1 MADAQ
6 VTAPAADGDWIGLAE
21 AALALG
27 FDSDVILRLIRDGDM
42 PAIQIRG
49 KQGNRTAHRLPRRL
63 IDEARR
69 MVFTGG
75 QVELREFARQ
85 WSARNATAG
94 AVA

>member
-1 MADAQ
+1 MMNGQ
-6 VTAPAADGDWIGLAE
+6 VAAPVIDGDWIGLAD

-49 KQGNRTAHRLPRRL
+49 KRRTAHRLPRRL
-63 IDEARR
+63 VDEARR

-85 WSARNATAG
+85 WSARNATTE